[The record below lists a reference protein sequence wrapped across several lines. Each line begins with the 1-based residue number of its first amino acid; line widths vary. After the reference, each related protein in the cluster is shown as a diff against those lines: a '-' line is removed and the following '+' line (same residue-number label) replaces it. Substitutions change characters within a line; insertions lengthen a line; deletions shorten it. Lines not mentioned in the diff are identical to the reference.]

1 MSLIEVLLV
10 ITVAL
15 LAGTLFTARAI
26 LRLTHED
33 RTAGH
38 INAVYQINEALHRV
52 SGHEG
57 GELVPQILKTLETL
71 DCRLAEIEVSTS
83 ELRHAPWRNGSS
95 ASTSYQLE
103 P

>member
-10 ITVAL
+10 IAVAL
-15 LAGTLFTARAI
+15 LAGILLATKAI
-26 LRLTHED
+26 LRLINED

-38 INAVYQINEALHRV
+38 INAIYQINEMLHRV

-57 GELVPQILKTLETL
+57 DELVPKILKSLETL

-83 ELRHAPWRNGSS
+83 ELRHAPWRSGSS
-95 ASTSYQLE
+95 ASTSYQLK

>member
-1 MSLIEVLLV
+1 MSLIEVLLI
-10 ITVAL
+10 ITLAL

-26 LRLTHED
+26 LRLMHED
-33 RTAGH
+33 RTVGH
-38 INAVYQINEALHRV
+38 INAVFQINEALHRV

-57 GELVPQILKTLETL
+57 NNLLPQILKTLETL
-71 DCRLAEIEVSTS
+71 DCRLSEIEVSTS
-83 ELRHAPWRNGSS
+83 QLRRAPWSSGSS